1 MRRSDRNPI
10 STHNGYVKLKNGLFN
25 QILFEMPDSEF
36 TFLDT
41 NNIADYEFQEDA
53 GVYRQMRERQEP
65 FRPLTANLIEE
76 FSIDVSENRVE
87 RQPVLHTGPRGMDEL
102 NRALLREMQ
111 RYAMVANSIPSREE
125 ITSSIGATTIL
136 YGTPGEVIRETV
148 PTENMSTEQIIE
160 YFDRISQDE

>member
-1 MRRSDRNPI
+1 MRRANDNPV
-10 STHNGYVKLKNGLFN
+10 SVHSGYVKIRNGLFN
-25 QILFEMPDSEF
+25 QELFEIPDSEF

-41 NNIADYEFQEDA
+41 KDISDYDFQEDA
-53 GVYRQMRERQEP
+53 GMYRQMQGRQEP

-76 FSIDVSENRVE
+76 FSIDVFENRVE
-87 RQPVLHTGPRGMDEL
+87 RQPVLHTGLRGMEEL
-102 NRALLREMQ
+102 NRALIREMQ
-111 RYAMVANSIPSREE
+111 RYAMVADSIPSREE